1 MVYMPFIYLRDL
13 LTFYLSSQ
21 IQVHGV
27 RIVQLTSR
35 TTSVMTVSEVGELS
49 AFDPVL
55 NAFRVLGQ
63 LYNLAVSQ
71 PRWYKGS
78 YMTVKPLP
86 LVGAPAASAPASS
99 VSKTHGNSFFFLG
112 IWRSSCRSRGLI
124 CRDPYNESFRGILGS
139 TALAMDRDRQFE

>member
-1 MVYMPFIYLRDL
+1 MYLSFIYLRDL

-71 PRWYKGS
+71 HRWCKGPH
-78 YMTVKPLP
+78 MTVKPLP
-86 LVGAPAASAPASS
+86 LVAAPAASAPASP
-99 VSKTHGNSFFFLG
+99 VSKTHGNSFLG
-112 IWRSSCRSRGLI
+112 IWRSSCRSRRLV
-124 CRDPYNESFRGILGS
+124 CRDPYNESFRGILGP
-139 TALAMDRDRQFE
+139 TALAMDRDRQLE

>member
-1 MVYMPFIYLRDL
+1 MVYLSFIYLRDL

-21 IQVHGV
+21 IQVHDV

-78 YMTVKPLP
+78 HMTVKPLP
-86 LVGAPAASAPASS
+86 LVARSAPASP
-99 VSKTHGNSFFFLG
+99 VSITHGNSFLG
-112 IWRSSCRSRGLI
+112 IWRSSCRSRRLI

-139 TALAMDRDRQFE
+139 TALAMDRDRQLE